1 MKELF
6 EAIRAGDLSRVAAL
20 VAADPSL
27 AIFAASI
34 QGETAKVEELLAAN
48 RSLIGALSTD
58 GWTPLHLAAFFGQE
72 PTARLLLNKG
82 AVVNARSTN
91 PMQNTPLHAAAA
103 GKHAALVKLLIEHGA
118 DVNAR
123 QHGGWV
129 PIHAAAQNGD
139 VESAVHL
146 VVAGADVEVRADNQ
160 QRAIDLAL
168 TAGKQDMVEFLEAHG
183 AKL

>member
-6 EAIRAGDLSRVAAL
+6 EAIRAGDLSRAAAL
-20 VAADPSL
+20 VEADPTL

-34 QGETAKVEELLAAN
+34 LGETTRVDELLTAN
-48 RSLIGALSTD
+48 RSLASALSSD
-58 GWTPLHLAAFFGQE
+58 GWTPLHLAAFFGKE

-82 AVVNARSTN
+82 ATVNARSTN

-103 GKHAALVKLLIEHGA
+103 EKHTTLAKLLIDHGA

-123 QHGGWV
+123 QHGGSA

-139 VESAVHL
+139 VEMAEAL
-146 VVAGADVEVRADNQ
+146 IGAGADVQVRARNQ
-160 QRAIDLAL
+160 QPAIDLAPTGRTQAIGQIL
-168 TAGKQDMVEFLEAHG
+168 
-183 AKL
+183 